1 MNKNKGE
8 PVRGKSDN
16 LLGIVCKADGAMLN
30 TEFLGFRNRTL
41 WSYIGFNL
49 DYTWETLFKETRGY
63 NVRSN
68 ALYLQDCIFLL
79 AFLFICGF
87 IFNEHIFHTGREVI

>member
-41 WSYIGFNL
+41 
-49 DYTWETLFKETRGY
+49 
-63 NVRSN
+63 
-68 ALYLQDCIFLL
+68 
-79 AFLFICGF
+79 
-87 IFNEHIFHTGREVI
+87 